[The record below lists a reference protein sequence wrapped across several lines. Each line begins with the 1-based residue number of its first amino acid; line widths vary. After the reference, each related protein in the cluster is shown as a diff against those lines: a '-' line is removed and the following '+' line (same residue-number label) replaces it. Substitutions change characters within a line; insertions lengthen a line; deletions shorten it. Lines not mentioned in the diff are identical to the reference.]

1 MSILDSLKKG
11 NKDKK
16 KDTTK
21 DKTKSEGLKSEKK
34 KKDKGKSKKSVARI
48 YSNAYRTVI
57 NPTIS
62 EKATFLST
70 ENKYVFEVYKDANKK
85 QISQAIKDI
94 YGVEPVK
101 INIINLSGK
110 QRRYG
115 RYTGRTKD
123 RKKAIVTLKDGQ
135 NIQVYEGV

>member
-11 NKDKK
+11 KKDKK
-16 KDTTK
+16 GAAKKDSKQADKPKAVK
-21 DKTKSEGLKSEKK
+21 D
-34 KKDKGKSKKSVARI
+34 KKDKVKSKKTVSRI
-48 YSNAYRTVI
+48 YSNAYRTII

-62 EKATFLST
+62 EKATFLSA
-70 ENKYVFEVYKDANKK
+70 ENKYVFEVYRDADKK
-85 QISQAIKDI
+85 QVKQAIMDI

-101 INIINLSGK
+101 INMINISGK

-123 RKKAIVTLKDGQ
+123 RKKAIVTLKEGQ